1 VTVDSILAFAGVQSE
16 AVLLVL
22 LLWKCIF
29 RTMPVFA
36 AYICCSLGT
45 DFAGWMITNYFPNWY
60 IHFFIVNT
68 IVDAAFFLWILN
80 ELARNV
86 LSHNRAAP
94 LPRPVVFALFV
105 LIGLLMWSLAQWT
118 IPPHPS
124 LIWQLAMHCY
134 QATAVLQVAAFLTLA
149 VWSSLKGL
157 RWPGRELQV
166 ATGLGFYAV
175 VALAVVVLQTHQ
187 FIGQRYHWVDRV
199 APASYLGVLF
209 YWVLYFGFATRQPVE
224 IQSKN
229 ARIAT
234 RSQSTVGS
242 HTFH

>member
-1 VTVDSILAFAGVQSE
+1 MTVDSIFAFAGVQSE

-22 LLWKCIF
+22 LLWKRIF
-29 RTMPVFA
+29 RTLPVFA

-45 DFAGWMITNYFPNWY
+45 DFVGWMITNYFPKWY

-68 IVDAAFFLWILN
+68 IVDAAFFLWILS

-86 LSHNRAAP
+86 LRHNRADP
-94 LPRPVVFALFV
+94 LPRPIVLALFV
-105 LIGLLMWSLAQWT
+105 LIGLLTWSLAQWT
-118 IPPHPS
+118 VPPHPS
-124 LIWQLAMHCY
+124 LIWQLAMRCY
-134 QATAVLQVAAFLTLA
+134 QAAAVLQVAAFLTLA

-157 RWPGRELQV
+157 RWPDRELHV

-187 FIGQRYHWVDRV
+187 LIGQRYHRV
-199 APASYLGVLF
+199 SSLAPASYLGVLV
-209 YWVLYFGFATRQPVE
+209 YWVVYFGLAARQPVE

-234 RSQSTVGS
+234 RSQSTAGS